1 MTPRPTDFSGQQA
14 RGQDD
19 EPTVVIRDKRRIDPT
34 SGEVRPETAAPAA
47 GGDQGSPSVAM
58 PPEVVGLQ
66 DQLAERTLDLQR
78 LKAEFDN
85 YRRRVERDRALV
97 AEQATGKVLSG
108 LLGVLDDIGRARSHG
123 DLTGPFRAIADQ
135 LEGTLNTLGLVSFG
149 EPGDPFDPARH
160 EALLHSYRDDL
171 TVTTCVEVMRP
182 GYEYAGRVLRAAQVA
197 VGEPTEP
204 AAPGDSAGSADG
216 ADGAGTQADG

>member
-1 MTPRPTDFSGQQA
+1 VTSRPTDSSHRQA
-14 RGQDD
+14 PGQDD

-34 SGEVRPETAAPAA
+34 SGEVRPEAAAPPA
-47 GGDQGSPSVAM
+47 GGMPPSPSVAV
-58 PPEVVGLQ
+58 PQEVVGLQ

-85 YRRRVERDRALV
+85 YRRRVERDRAL
-97 AEQATGKVLSG
+97 AGEQATGKVFAG

-149 EPGDPFDPARH
+149 EPGDAFDPARH

-204 AAPGDSAGSADG
+204 SAPSGGAGSGDSAGTPADG
-216 ADGAGTQADG
+216 

>member
-1 MTPRPTDFSGQQA
+1 VSSE
-14 RGQDD
+14 
-19 EPTVVIRDKRRIDPT
+19 EPPVVIRDKRRIDPT
-34 SGEVRPETAAPAA
+34 SGEVRPEAAAPPA
-47 GGDQGSPSVAM
+47 GGAGPGPGPSVAT
-58 PPEVVGLQ
+58 PQEVVNLQ

-85 YRRRVERDRALV
+85 YRRRVERDRALG
-97 AEQATGKVLSG
+97 AEQATGKVLSA
-108 LLGVLDDIGRARSHG
+108 LLGVLDDIGRARTHG

-135 LEGTLNTLGLVSFG
+135 LESTLSTLGLASFG

-171 TVTTCVEVMRP
+171 DVTTCVEVMRP

-197 VGEPTEP
+197 VGEPSEP
-204 AAPGDSAGSADG
+204 SSADEASS
-216 ADGAGTQADG
+216 ADAPVGD

>member
-1 MTPRPTDFSGQQA
+1 MTSGSS
-14 RGQDD
+14 DVSNE
-19 EPTVVIRDKRRIDPT
+19 EPPVVIRDKRRIDPT
-34 SGEVRPETAAPAA
+34 SGEVRPEAAAA
-47 GGDQGSPSVAM
+47 SPGGASDGPSVAM
-58 PPEVVGLQ
+58 PQELVNLQ

-97 AEQATGKVLSG
+97 AEQATGKVLAG

-135 LEGTLNTLGLVSFG
+135 LESTLATLGLTSFG
-149 EPGDPFDPARH
+149 EPGDPFDPSRH

-171 TVTTCVEVMRP
+171 DVTTCVEVMRP

-197 VGEPTEP
+197 VGEPSEP
-204 AAPGDSAGSADG
+204 SSADEAAS
-216 ADGAGTQADG
+216 ADAPVGD

>member
-1 MTPRPTDFSGQQA
+1 MTPRPTDFSHPQA

-34 SGEVRPETAAPAA
+34 SGEVRPEAA
-47 GGDQGSPSVAM
+47 GPPAPPAGSGEPSAPSVAN
-58 PPEVVGLQ
+58 PQEVVGLQ

-97 AEQATGKVLSG
+97 AEQATAKVLSG

-123 DLTGPFRAIADQ
+123 DLARQLCEKLPAFLIVGALRTLDRCPFRMSRHRC
-135 LEGTLNTLGLVSFG
+135 SF
-149 EPGDPFDPARH
+149 
-160 EALLHSYRDDL
+160 L
-171 TVTTCVEVMRP
+171 
-182 GYEYAGRVLRAAQVA
+182 
-197 VGEPTEP
+197 
-204 AAPGDSAGSADG
+204 
-216 ADGAGTQADG
+216 

>member
-1 MTPRPTDFSGQQA
+1 VSQ
-14 RGQDD
+14 
-19 EPTVVIRDKRRIDPT
+19 
-34 SGEVRPETAAPAA
+34 
-47 GGDQGSPSVAM
+47 
-58 PPEVVGLQ
+58 EVVALQ

-97 AEQATGKVLSG
+97 GEQATAKVLG
-108 LLGVLDDIGRARSHG
+108 ALLGVLDDIGRARSHG

-135 LEGTLNTLGLVSFG
+135 LESTLGTLGLTSFG
-149 EPGDPFDPARH
+149 EPGDPFDPSRH

-171 TVTTCVEVMRP
+171 DESTCVEVMRP

-197 VGEPTEP
+197 VGEPSEP
-204 AAPGDSAGSADG
+204 ADSGDP
-216 ADGAGTQADG
+216 DGAGTQAGG